1 MQRWH
6 ELITRYLA
14 ECQSRGLGE
23 ESRKATRR
31 ELERLGNWLLGS
43 RSTIQLEEIDTE
55 LLEKYLC
62 GRCVCLSKGT
72 VGDVIG
78 KLRRFGTWMVR
89 EGCWKKNPLAWMR
102 GPKVNPYA
110 KAPQRIG
117 REVMTKLWEG
127 AATTKSSYGQK
138 QWLCVLALLYG
149 LGLRRGEVA
158 RLNVSDWQAEE
169 GLVRADLRKTGKQLS
184 LPMLDLIARCVEAYL
199 PERAQRLEALGKVT
213 ETALFINKKGG
224 RVTGPSLWN
233 GVSRIAKRME
243 VPLNRLHQ
251 FRHTCASDL
260 LEAGVSLTEV
270 QRILG
275 HASVST
281 TVRYLHFS
289 NPQRRAAVERHPIN
303 DWLQQRGGAA

>member
-1 MQRWH
+1 MRRWL
-6 ELITRYLA
+6 EVTTGYLA
-14 ECQSRGLGE
+14 ACQARGLCE
-23 ESRKATRR
+23 ERRKATRR
-31 ELERLGNWLLGS
+31 ELERLANWLLGT
-43 RSTIQLEEIDTE
+43 RSTMQLEEIDTE
-55 LLEKYLC
+55 LLASYLR

-78 KLRRFGTWMVR
+78 TLRRFGTWLVK
-89 EGCWKKNPLAWMR
+89 EGYWKKNPLAWMR

-117 REVMTKLWEG
+117 QEVMTKLWEG

-138 QWLCVLALLYG
+138 QWLSVLALLYG

-158 RLNVSDWQAEE
+158 RLNVSDWHTEE
-169 GLVRADLRKTGKQLS
+169 GLLRADARKTGKQLS
-184 LPMLDLIARCVEAYL
+184 LPMLEVIARCMEAYL

-213 ETALFINKKGG
+213 ETALFIN
-224 RVTGPSLWN
+224 RVGNRASGPSLWN
-233 GVSRIAKRME
+233 GVSRIARRMKVE
-243 VPLNRLHQ
+243 LLRLHQ

-260 LEAGVSLTEV
+260 LEAGVNLSEV

-289 NPQRRAAVERHPIN
+289 DPQRRAAVERHPIN

>member
-1 MQRWH
+1 MQRWY

-14 ECQSRGLGE
+14 ECQSRGMGE
-23 ESRKATRR
+23 ERRKATRR
-31 ELERLGNWLLGS
+31 ELERLGNWLLGT
-43 RSTIQLEEIDTE
+43 RSTMELEEIDTE
-55 LLEKYLC
+55 LMQKYL
-62 GRCVCLSKGT
+62 GVRCVAISKAT

-89 EGCWKKNPLAWMR
+89 DGNWQKNPLAWMR
-102 GPKVNPYA
+102 GPKIHPYA

-117 REVMTKLWEG
+117 REVMTRLWEG

-138 QWLCVLALLYG
+138 RWLCVLSLLYG

-158 RLNVSDWQAEE
+158 RLNVSDWQTED

-184 LPMLDLIARCVEAYL
+184 LPLLDLITRCLETYL

-213 ETALFINKKGG
+213 ETALFINQKGS
-224 RVTGPSLWN
+224 RATGPSLWG
-233 GVSRIAKRME
+233 GVSRLAKRMQVE
-243 VPLNRLHQ
+243 VKKLHQ
-251 FRHTCASDL
+251 FRHSCASDL

-281 TVRYLHFS
+281 TMRYLHFS
-289 NPQRRAAVERHPIN
+289 DPQRRAAIERHPLN